1 MQGEISALHWSGVS
15 FSSNAGMTHGHM
27 FILLGGHTFKWYIT
41 ALLFIVRSFWHL
53 LRTKTKGSTIPKS
66 WFAVLSWSWALSSF
80 IFQLQTRLLST
91 LLSSQQSM
99 ASGKTGTARRIR
111 RAPAAAARKV
121 ITKPSS
127 GITTRQKKALE
138 EDFPL
143 LKGDGYVIKRIGN
156 DGKFLYP

>member
-1 MQGEISALHWSGVS
+1 
-15 FSSNAGMTHGHM
+15 
-27 FILLGGHTFKWYIT
+27 
-41 ALLFIVRSFWHL
+41 
-53 LRTKTKGSTIPKS
+53 
-66 WFAVLSWSWALSSF
+66 
-80 IFQLQTRLLST
+80 
-91 LLSSQQSM
+91 M

-111 RAPAAAARKV
+111 RAPVAATRKV

-156 DGKFLYP
+156 DGKFSYP